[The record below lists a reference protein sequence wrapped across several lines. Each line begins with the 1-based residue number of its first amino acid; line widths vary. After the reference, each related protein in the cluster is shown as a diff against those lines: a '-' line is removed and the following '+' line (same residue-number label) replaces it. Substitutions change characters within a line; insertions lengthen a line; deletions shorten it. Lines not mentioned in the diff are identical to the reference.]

1 MSVLARAGYP
11 RVRAPHPLPGL
22 PGSPERQSV
31 EQAVLTAAD
40 PIAAAVARSATAA
53 TERWGGLLEHNDVLQ
68 EARLGLLLG
77 VREYDPARG
86 RLDAWLARR
95 AYQTAMDA
103 IRRAGRRQEE
113 YLADRLDEADEQ
125 GDRPLAEVLAD
136 PRQDPERAISPRARL
151 ARAVA
156 QAAAEAG
163 PWAEEA
169 LDRLVEAHEAGDEPA
184 AERLRGIL
192 APIVAAAMAAT
203 IRANSAAAPRQ
214 RRRTAA

>member
-68 EARLGLLLG
+68 EARLGLVLG
-77 VREYDPARG
+77 VREWDPARG

-95 AYQTAMDA
+95 AYQTVTDA

-113 YLADRLDEADEQ
+113 YLADRLEEAGDDERSLSEI
-125 GDRPLAEVLAD
+125 LAD
-136 PRQDPERAISPRARL
+136 PHQDPEEATSPRRRL
-151 ARAVA
+151 AAEIAR
-156 QAAAEAG
+156 QAHLAG
-163 PWAEEA
+163 RWAEEA
-169 LDRLVEAHEAGDEPA
+169 LDRLVETHEAGDEPA
-184 AERLRGIL
+184 AQRFRRIL
-192 APIVAAAMAAT
+192 APVVAAAMAAT